1 MTKTGRGSWPVHAI
15 SRRIPIDHGAVQPL
29 EILFGDIAARR
40 VVPVFVNGVA
50 APFTPMRR
58 IRRMGTAVGEFV
70 ATLSGERVLLIGS
83 GGLSHDPPVPRW
95 ETATDRQ
102 RADLLD
108 GRDLSPDAREARRRR
123 VIETARAF
131 AAGEAGIR
139 DLNLEWDAAFLDICA
154 SGDLEEVDGWS
165 PARMAEDA
173 GNSAHEVRTWLAA
186 FSALRACG
194 GYGVVQRFYR
204 PIPELIAGFGLMTA
218 R

>member
-108 GRDLSPDAREARRRR
+108 GRDLAPDAREARRRR

-131 AAGEAGIR
+131 AAGEASWPHPGTR
-139 DLNLEWDAAFLDICA
+139 
-154 SGDLEEVDGWS
+154 SGGGS
-165 PARMAEDA
+165 PRPR
-173 GNSAHEVRTWLAA
+173 GSSRRRCCRRTTSAW
-186 FSALRACG
+186 
-194 GYGVVQRFYR
+194 
-204 PIPELIAGFGLMTA
+204 
-218 R
+218 